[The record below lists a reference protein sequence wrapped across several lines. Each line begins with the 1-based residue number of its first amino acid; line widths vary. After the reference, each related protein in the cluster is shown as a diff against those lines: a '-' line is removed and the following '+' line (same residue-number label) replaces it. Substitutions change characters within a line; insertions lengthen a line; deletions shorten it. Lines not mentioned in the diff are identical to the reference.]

1 MVATVIELP
10 DDLQRRIEELSVLTG
25 RAKRDLLLDAVA
37 AFVEAQRVPQPA
49 SDGTIDDPDL
59 AAPDIDDWLRVM
71 LDPASPGGTL

>member
-25 RAKRDLLLDAVA
+25 RAKRDLLLDAVT
-37 AFVEAQRVPQPA
+37 AFVKAQRVPQPT

-59 AAPDIDDWLRVM
+59 AARDIDDWLRVM
-71 LDPASPGGTL
+71 LAPASPGGTL